1 MSAFVFKDEFMDQ
14 ESRYKV
20 WSVFSKLIG
29 MDKEDECHS
38 GTALSSGEERR
49 LLEELSSL
57 DNYNQRKVFIKK
69 IDVEK
74 ELNRVMMKSRKHF
87 FLCSL
92 VSWRAAVIFLPL
104 LTGLIAIYVWKGE
117 RRSESEYVNHLS
129 DVNPGT
135 LGAVLVMSDGT
146 SRELLSMPDQIEE
159 QDGSAIKVDSTRLNY
174 LKNEQASEQ
183 KLIYNK
189 LLVGKGYEYML
200 VLSDGTKVWMNSASE
215 LQYPVVFGKESRRVR
230 LSGEA
235 YFEVTKD
242 SIRPFIVEVDRG
254 FEVKVLGTHFNIKA
268 YDTDDCYETTL
279 VEGKVQ
285 VFQENGTR
293 VTLEPSEQMVI
304 GQNGKHEVRV
314 VNTSYYIA
322 WHEGWFY
329 FNDESL
335 EQVLTMIGRWY
346 DIDFNFEAEGLNGIA
361 VTGKLRRFENL
372 SVILKMLE
380 KITGARYNLTDR
392 MVTVSRKNNRE

>member
-14 ESRYKV
+14 ESKYKV

-57 DNYNQRKVFIKK
+57 DNYNQRKVFIKN

-87 FLCSL
+87 FLRSL
-92 VSWRAAVIFLPL
+92 VSWKAAVIFLPL

-117 RRSESEYVNHLS
+117 RRSESGYVNHLS

-146 SRELLSMPDQIEE
+146 SRELLSIPDQIEE

-285 VFQENGTR
+285 VFQENGTK
-293 VTLEPSEQMVI
+293 VTLEPSDGDRTE
-304 GQNGKHEVRV
+304 R
-314 VNTSYYIA
+314 
-322 WHEGWFY
+322 
-329 FNDESL
+329 
-335 EQVLTMIGRWY
+335 
-346 DIDFNFEAEGLNGIA
+346 EA
-361 VTGKLRRFENL
+361 
-372 SVILKMLE
+372 
-380 KITGARYNLTDR
+380 
-392 MVTVSRKNNRE
+392 